1 MTLLVHFSKS
11 THTDTHIHQH
21 SCTSTMSVQ
30 PRYPTPLAPASD
42 GRRLEHVV
50 AVGAAYCSIAAKNAK
65 TAATDTWVEY
75 EDAVIV
81 YDPKNPATLKKGQT
95 FPRWNKGAGQSNDV
109 YTQDDIE
116 KYKLVPLPWPE
127 MQKWTGQ
134 WRQKRGV
141 TGKIAWKPSD
151 EFRRGEVR
159 WGVFENPIFKHW
171 NETMMEMGLG
181 PIDEDGSFPKDWTP
195 EEEEEQKRLIVRV
208 QRVDTPMEKEPSYTI
223 NAEIITRVDGVW
235 KSYDDLHP
243 PVLPVAPQKMTSDDT
258 SEEDE
263 ETSSSSE
270 QESYN
275 TAEEELS
282 ED

>member
-1 MTLLVHFSKS
+1 
-11 THTDTHIHQH
+11 
-21 SCTSTMSVQ
+21 MSVQ

-75 EDAVIV
+75 EDDVVVSEKQRVRRNAKVSE
-81 YDPKNPATLKKGQT
+81 KQLFK
-95 FPRWNKGAGQSNDV
+95 RWDGGAGQSNDT
-109 YTQDDIE
+109 YTQEDLD
-116 KYKLVPLPWPE
+116 KYDFYPFRAPGMERWAR
-127 MQKWTGQ
+127 Q
-134 WRQKRGV
+134 WRPFQGV
-141 TGKIAWKPSD
+141 TGKIDWEPSD
-151 EFRRGEVR
+151 EFGRGEVR
-159 WGVFENPIFKHW
+159 WGVFMHPIFKHW
-171 NETMMEMGLG
+171 EEVTLG
-181 PIDEDGSFPKDWTP
+181 RIYEDRIAEVEKVQT
-195 EEEEEQKRLIVRV
+195 KLIVRV
-208 QRVDTPMEKEPSYTI
+208 QRVDGEMEKEPRYTI

-235 KSYDDLHP
+235 KSDDDLNAE
-243 PVLPVAPQKMTSDDT
+243 VLPLVPQKMTSDDT

>member
-1 MTLLVHFSKS
+1 
-11 THTDTHIHQH
+11 
-21 SCTSTMSVQ
+21 MSVQ

-50 AVGAAYCSIAAKNAK
+50 AVGAAYCSIAAMNAK

-75 EDAVIV
+75 EDDVVVSEKQRVRRNAKVSE
-81 YDPKNPATLKKGQT
+81 KQLFQ
-95 FPRWNKGAGQSNDV
+95 RWDRGAGQSNDT
-109 YTQDDIE
+109 YTQEDLD
-116 KYKLVPLPWPE
+116 KYDFYPFRSPGMKRWA
-127 MQKWTGQ
+127 GQ
-134 WRQKRGV
+134 WRPFQGV
-141 TGKIAWKPSD
+141 TGKIDWEPSD
-151 EFRRGEVR
+151 EFGRGEVR
-159 WGVFENPIFKHW
+159 WGIFMHSIFKHW
-171 NETMMEMGLG
+171 EEVTLG
-181 PIDEDGSFPKDWTP
+181 KIYEDRIAEG
-195 EEEEEQKRLIVRV
+195 EEEQKKLIVRV
-208 QRVDTPMEKEPSYTI
+208 QRVDTPMEKEPRYTI

-235 KSYDDLHP
+235 KSDDDLNP
-243 PVLPVAPQKMTSDDT
+243 EVLPVAPQKMASDDT

>member
-1 MTLLVHFSKS
+1 MTLLVHSSKS

-42 GRRLEHVV
+42 SRLEHVV
-50 AVGAAYCSIAAKNAK
+50 AVGAAYCSIAAMNAK
-65 TAATDTWVEY
+65 TAATDAWAQY
-75 EDAVIV
+75 DDAVIV
-81 YDPKNPATLKKGQT
+81 YDPKNPAILKKGQT

-134 WRQKRGV
+134 WWQKRGV

-159 WGVFENPIFKHW
+159 WGVFEDPIFKYW
-171 NETMMEMGLG
+171 NEEMGLFT
-181 PIDEDGSFPKDWTP
+181 IHEDGSFPKDWSP
-195 EEEEEQKRLIVRV
+195 EEEEEQKKLIVRV

-235 KSYDDLHP
+235 KSDRRFRRLQQ
-243 PVLPVAPQKMTSDDT
+243 AIR
-258 SEEDE
+258 
-263 ETSSSSE
+263 
-270 QESYN
+270 
-275 TAEEELS
+275 
-282 ED
+282 